1 MVVMALHR
9 LEEVQARP
17 MINRGKRRSPHF
29 PHSVL
34 GIVTERATIISAACS
49 NGFTRSDLGNP
60 SLTLIQARCSEF
72 NMKVLITGAGGFV
85 GQILAKRLIETNT
98 ADALILADVNP
109 PPNPTSSQSVQCTA
123 ADLTSLSACEDLIAQ
138 EPDAVYI
145 LHGIMSSGSEANLE
159 LGLKVNFE
167 SVRQLLDTIR
177 TKRPGIKVVFTSSCA
192 VFGRK
197 AVENVATETDIVPMP
212 ESSYGTQK
220 LMIEFL
226 LNDYSRRGLIDGRVV
241 RLPTVFVRAGA
252 PTAAASSFVSG
263 IVREPVHGQES
274 ELPVDPSI
282 GIWLTSP
289 RTLATNLVHAI
300 KVPAEKFG
308 HFRQVLLPGYTAT
321 SGEILDALEKVAGK
335 ETRALVKEKR
345 DETTQRIV
353 LSWPA
358 KYDTARARELGFSED
373 VGLEQTIRDFI
384 DGEKQ
389 KA

>member
-1 MVVMALHR
+1 
-9 LEEVQARP
+9 
-17 MINRGKRRSPHF
+17 
-29 PHSVL
+29 
-34 GIVTERATIISAACS
+34 
-49 NGFTRSDLGNP
+49 
-60 SLTLIQARCSEF
+60 
-72 NMKVLITGAGGFV
+72 MKVLITGAGGFV
-85 GQILAKRLIETNT
+85 GQILAKRLIESNT

-109 PPNPTSSQSVQCTA
+109 PPNPTSSQSVRCTA

-138 EPDAVYI
+138 QPDAVYI

-177 TKRPGIKVVFTSSCA
+177 AKRPGIKVVFTSSCA

-263 IVREPVHGQES
+263 IVREPIHGQES

-321 SGEILDALEKVAGK
+321 SGEILDALERVAGK

-389 KA
+389 TA

>member
-1 MVVMALHR
+1 MR
-9 LEEVQARP
+9 
-17 MINRGKRRSPHF
+17 I
-29 PHSVL
+29 
-34 GIVTERATIISAACS
+34 
-49 NGFTRSDLGNP
+49 
-60 SLTLIQARCSEF
+60 
-72 NMKVLITGAGGFV
+72 LITGAGGFV
-85 GQILAKRLIETNT
+85 GQILAKKLIETHT
-98 ADALILADVNP
+98 STSLILADVNQP
-109 PPNPTSSQSVQCTA
+109 SNPTTSKDVQCTA
-123 ADLTSLSACEDLIAQ
+123 ADLTQLSACEDLIGQ
-138 EPDAVYI
+138 SPDAVYI

-167 SVRQLLDTIR
+167 SVRQLLDVIR
-177 TKRPGIKVVFTSSCA
+177 VKRPGIKVVFTSSCA

-220 LMIEFL
+220 VMIEFL

-263 IVREPVHGQES
+263 IVREPVHGKES

-308 HFRQVLLPGYTAT
+308 HFRQILLPGYTAT

-335 ETRALVKEKR
+335 ETRVLVKEKR
-345 DETTQRIV
+345 DEATQRIV

-358 KYDTARARELGFSED
+358 KYDTTRAKGLGFSED

-384 DGEKQ
+384 EGEKQ
-389 KA
+389 TS

>member
-1 MVVMALHR
+1 
-9 LEEVQARP
+9 
-17 MINRGKRRSPHF
+17 
-29 PHSVL
+29 
-34 GIVTERATIISAACS
+34 
-49 NGFTRSDLGNP
+49 
-60 SLTLIQARCSEF
+60 
-72 NMKVLITGAGGFV
+72 MKVLITGAGGFV
-85 GQILAKRLIETNT
+85 GQILAKKLIETKT
-98 ADALILADVNP
+98 ATSLILADVKEP
-109 PPNPTSSQSVQCTA
+109 SNPTTAKDVTCTA
-123 ADLTSLSACEDLIAQ
+123 SDLTQLSACEELIGQ
-138 EPDAVYI
+138 SPDAVYI

-167 SVRQLLDTIR
+167 SVRQLLDVIR
-177 TKRPGIKVVFTSSCA
+177 VKRPGIKVVFTSSCA
-192 VFGRK
+192 VYGRK

-226 LNDYSRRGLIDGRVV
+226 LNDYSRRGLIDGRVC

-263 IVREPVHGQES
+263 IVREPIHGIES

-289 RTLATNLVHAI
+289 KALATNMVHAI
-300 KVPAEKFG
+300 KVPGEKFG
-308 HFRQVLLPGYTAT
+308 HYRQVLLPGYTAT
-321 SGEILDALEKVAGK
+321 SGQILDALEKVAGK

-345 DETTQRIV
+345 DEKTQTIV

-358 KYDTARARELGFSED
+358 KYDTTRAKELGFSED

-384 DGEKQ
+384 EGEKQ
-389 KA
+389 SS

>member
-1 MVVMALHR
+1 
-9 LEEVQARP
+9 
-17 MINRGKRRSPHF
+17 
-29 PHSVL
+29 
-34 GIVTERATIISAACS
+34 
-49 NGFTRSDLGNP
+49 
-60 SLTLIQARCSEF
+60 
-72 NMKVLITGAGGFV
+72 MKVLITGAGGFV
-85 GQILAKRLIETNT
+85 GQILATKLLESNT
-98 ADALILADVNP
+98 ATELILADVKA
-109 PPNPTSSQSVQCTA
+109 PPNPTSSQNVQCTA
-123 ADLTSLSACEDLIAQ
+123 SDLTSLSACQDLIATS
-138 EPDAVYI
+138 PDAVYI

-177 TKRPGIKVVFTSSCA
+177 TNRPGIKVVFTSSCA

-220 LMIEFL
+220 LMIEIL
-226 LNDYSRRGLIDGRVV
+226 LNDYSRRGLIDGRAV

-263 IVREPVHGQES
+263 IVREPVHGHES
-274 ELPVDPSI
+274 ELPVDPTI

-300 KVPAEKFG
+300 KVPAEKLG
-308 HFRQVLLPGYTAT
+308 HFRQILLPGYTAT
-321 SGEILDALEKVAGK
+321 SGEILDVLEKVAGK

-345 DETTQRIV
+345 DEATQRIV

-358 KYDTARARELGFSED
+358 KYDTARAKGLGFSED

-384 DGEKQ
+384 EGEKETL
-389 KA
+389 

>member
-1 MVVMALHR
+1 
-9 LEEVQARP
+9 
-17 MINRGKRRSPHF
+17 
-29 PHSVL
+29 
-34 GIVTERATIISAACS
+34 
-49 NGFTRSDLGNP
+49 
-60 SLTLIQARCSEF
+60 
-72 NMKVLITGAGGFV
+72 MKVLITGAGGFV
-85 GQILAKRLIETNT
+85 GQILAKKLIDTNT
-98 ADALILADVNP
+98 ASSLILADVNP
-109 PPNPTSSQSVQCTA
+109 PSNPTSSQNVQCIS

-138 EPDAVYI
+138 APDAVYI

-177 TKRPGIKVVFTSSCA
+177 NKRPGIKVVFTSSCA

-263 IVREPVHGQES
+263 IVREPVHGKES
-274 ELPVDPSI
+274 QLPVDPSI

-289 RTLATNLVHAI
+289 STLATNLVHAI

-358 KYDTARARELGFSED
+358 KYDTTRAKELGFSED

>member
-1 MVVMALHR
+1 
-9 LEEVQARP
+9 
-17 MINRGKRRSPHF
+17 
-29 PHSVL
+29 
-34 GIVTERATIISAACS
+34 
-49 NGFTRSDLGNP
+49 
-60 SLTLIQARCSEF
+60 
-72 NMKVLITGAGGFV
+72 MKVLITGAGGFV
-85 GQILAKRLIETNT
+85 GQILAKRLIESNT

-109 PPNPTSSQSVQCTA
+109 PPNPTSSQNVQCTA

-138 EPDAVYI
+138 QPDAVYI

-159 LGLKVNFE
+159 LGLRVNFE

-263 IVREPVHGQES
+263 IVREPIHGQES

-289 RTLATNLVHAI
+289 RTLAANLVHAI

-321 SGEILDALEKVAGK
+321 SGEILDALERVAGK

-389 KA
+389 TA

>member
-1 MVVMALHR
+1 
-9 LEEVQARP
+9 
-17 MINRGKRRSPHF
+17 
-29 PHSVL
+29 
-34 GIVTERATIISAACS
+34 
-49 NGFTRSDLGNP
+49 
-60 SLTLIQARCSEF
+60 
-72 NMKVLITGAGGFV
+72 MKVLITGAGGFV
-85 GQILAKRLIETNT
+85 GQILAKKLIETST
-98 ADALILADVNP
+98 ATSLILADVQEP
-109 PPNPTSSQSVQCTA
+109 SNPTTLKDVQCVA
-123 ADLTSLSACEDLIAQ
+123 ADLTDIKAAENLISQ

-167 SVRQLLDTIR
+167 SVRQLLDIIR

-197 AVENVATETDIVPMP
+197 AVENIATETDIVPMP

-226 LNDYSRRGLIDGRVV
+226 LNDYSRRGLIDGRIV

-263 IVREPVHGQES
+263 IVREPVHGKES

-289 RTLATNLVHAI
+289 RALATNLVHAI
-300 KVPAEKFG
+300 KAPAEKFG
-308 HFRQVLLPGYTAT
+308 HFRTVLLPGYTAT
-321 SGEILDALEKVAGK
+321 SGEILEALEKVAGK

-345 DETTQRIV
+345 DETIQRIV

-358 KYDTARARELGFSED
+358 GYDTSRAKELGFSED

-389 KA
+389 GS

>member
-1 MVVMALHR
+1 
-9 LEEVQARP
+9 
-17 MINRGKRRSPHF
+17 
-29 PHSVL
+29 
-34 GIVTERATIISAACS
+34 
-49 NGFTRSDLGNP
+49 
-60 SLTLIQARCSEF
+60 
-72 NMKVLITGAGGFV
+72 MKVLITGAGGFV
-85 GQILAKRLIETNT
+85 GQILAQHLISSNT
-98 ADALILADVNP
+98 ATRLVLVDLHS
-109 PPNPTSSQSVQCTA
+109 PPNPTTATSPDTVRCVA
-123 ADLTSLSACEDLIAQ
+123 ADLTSSATCSSLIDDEA
-138 EPDAVYI
+138 PDAVYI

-159 LGLKVNFE
+159 LGLAVNFE

-177 TKRPGIKVVFTSSCA
+177 RTGRSSTKVVFTSSCA
-192 VFGRK
+192 VFGRA
-197 AVENVATETDIVPMP
+197 AVTQVATETDVVPMP

-226 LNDYSRRGLIDGRVV
+226 VNDYSRRGLLDGRSV

-263 IVREPVHGQES
+263 IVREPIHGFEA
-274 ELPVDPSI
+274 ELPVDPQI

-289 RTLATNLVHAI
+289 RTLAENLVHAV

-335 ETRALVKEKR
+335 EARALVKEKR

-358 KYDTARARELGFSED
+358 KYDTTRAKELGFSED
-373 VGLEQTIRDFI
+373 VGLEQTIKDFI
-384 DGEKQ
+384 QGEKLSGRLQ
-389 KA
+389 